1 MNCTVN
7 NDLKQQIAA
16 IILAAGQSKRF
27 GKENKLL
34 TSLSGEPLIRR
45 TLQSIQRFGVGHIIV
60 VTGHDERQIR
70 DAIATFPVTVT
81 HNEYFSE
88 GMGTSI
94 ATGILAV
101 PENLQAAAICLS
113 DMPNISSTT
122 FDVMVQRLAEAND
135 IEKAIVAPRLNNQLG
150 HPVLFGSHYFSA
162 LSRLSGDK
170 GARDLIRENQE
181 RFLVVDVDDPGIHQD
196 FDVTA
201 DFQHKT

>member
-34 TSLSGEPLIRR
+34 TSLSGEPLILR
-45 TLQSIQRFGVGHIIV
+45 TLQSIQGFGVGHIIV
-60 VTGHDERQIR
+60 VTGHDERQVR

-94 ATGILAV
+94 AAGIRAA
-101 PENLQAAAICLS
+101 PENLKAAAICLS

-122 FDVMVQRLAEAND
+122 FELMVRRFADAGD
-135 IEKAIVAPRLNNQLG
+135 MEKKIIVPRLNNRRG
-150 HPVLFGSHYFSA
+150 HPPLFGRHYFGD
-162 LSRLSGDK
+162 LTRLSGDK
-170 GARDLIRENQE
+170 GARDIMIANKDH
-181 RFLVVDVDDPGIHQD
+181 LVEVDVNDPGIHQD